1 MAGSVTVVLGT
12 RPEIIKLAPV
22 IAHLGAAAQ
31 IIHTGQHYDPAV
43 SGMFFSEYG
52 LPDPVA
58 HLGTGGSPRAT
69 QVGVALGALDRLFA
83 LRRPAVVVVQGD
95 TNSTVAG
102 ALAANAH
109 GIPLVHVEAGL
120 RSFDRRMPEEHNRIL
135 TDHLADLLCAP
146 TAQNAANLCREGIPG
161 NRIALTGNTVVEAV
175 RTQLPAPA
183 TRRQILAGYDIRP
196 DRYVLATIH
205 RPENTDD
212 PEVLTEIL
220 RQLDHIAA
228 RGWPVILPVHPRT
241 TAALRAARCD
251 ALLRRLR
258 LVEPLP
264 HNTFLALAKHAAL
277 LISDSGGLQE
287 EVTELKRPLIV
298 VRRSTERPEAA
309 AFAELV
315 APGQPI
321 AQAAHRWLDQPWRL
335 ATLAAQP
342 SPYGDGTAGRAIAER
357 TMALMVAC

>member
-1 MAGSVTVVLGT
+1 MDYACP
-12 RPEIIKLAPV
+12 PEP
-22 IAHLGAAAQ
+22 
-31 IIHTGQHYDPAV
+31 
-43 SGMFFSEYG
+43 
-52 LPDPVA
+52 
-58 HLGTGGSPRAT
+58 PR
-69 QVGVALGALDRLFA
+69 
-83 LRRPAVVVVQGD
+83 
-95 TNSTVAG
+95 
-102 ALAANAH
+102 
-109 GIPLVHVEAGL
+109 
-120 RSFDRRMPEEHNRIL
+120 
-135 TDHLADLLCAP
+135 
-146 TAQNAANLCREGIPG
+146 

-196 DRYVLATIH
+196 DRYVLASIH

-264 HNTFLALAKHAAL
+264 HNIFLALAKHAAL

-321 AQAAHRWLDQPWRL
+321 AQAAHRCSTSHGGSRRSRPNRPPTATARPDGRSPNAPWR
-335 ATLAAQP
+335 
-342 SPYGDGTAGRAIAER
+342 
-357 TMALMVAC
+357 